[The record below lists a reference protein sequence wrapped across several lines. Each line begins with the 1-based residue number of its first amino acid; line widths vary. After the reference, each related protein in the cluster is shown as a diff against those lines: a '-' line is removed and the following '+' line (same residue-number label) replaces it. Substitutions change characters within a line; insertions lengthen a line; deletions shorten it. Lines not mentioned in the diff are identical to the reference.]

1 MKKIVKKW
9 GDSLVIVF
17 NSEDR
22 IIHKIAE
29 GSIVD
34 LSDMTV
40 LIDEHKLAD
49 LNISK
54 ICKEMKK

>member
-22 IIHKIAE
+22 IIHNLVE

-34 LSDMTV
+34 LSDMSV
-40 LIDEHKLAD
+40 VVDEHKLAD
-49 LNISK
+49 MNITK